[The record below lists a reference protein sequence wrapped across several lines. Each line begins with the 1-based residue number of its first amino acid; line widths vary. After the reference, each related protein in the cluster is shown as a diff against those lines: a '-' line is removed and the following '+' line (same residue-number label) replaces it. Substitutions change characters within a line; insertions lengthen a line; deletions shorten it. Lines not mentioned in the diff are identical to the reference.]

1 MVDIIHTLNEN
12 GYDVHGASFVS
23 DMAFVSESLRALL
36 YKQVGIKHP
45 LNDIMPE
52 MIIAAYDDNYHL
64 VLHGVAGTGK
74 TFLSLFL
81 ALQDVVEGHDDY
93 NKVYIMRSVVPTR
106 DMGFLPGSAKQK
118 AQVYVEPYKMMC
130 NDFFNR
136 GDAYEVLKN
145 KNLVEFLTTSFI
157 RGTTFNNCILLV
169 DEINNMSFHELDSL
183 ITRVGKNCKIILC
196 GDYRQS
202 DLTLVHE
209 KKGLQQFLEV
219 LNSVKKFKR
228 FEFGIDDIVRSDIVK
243 DYIISKTELGYV

>member
-1 MVDIIHTLNEN
+1 VARQNRLTKRQKRILREEGVIDIKNRINPSKFSMIDVTRHYDLTDTQN
-12 GYDVHGASFVS
+12 GVID
-23 DMAFVSESLRALL
+23 
-36 YKQVGIKHP
+36 
-45 LNDIMPE
+45 
-52 MIIAAYDDNYHL
+52 AYDDEYNL

-74 TFLSLFL
+74 TFLSIYLS
-81 ALQDVVEGHDDY
+81 LQDITGGHELY
-93 NKVYIMRSVVPTR
+93 NKLYIVRSVVPTR
-106 DMGFLPGSAKQK
+106 DMGFLPGNWKQK
-118 AQVYVEPYKMMC
+118 AQVYEEPYKQIATEL
-130 NDFFNR
+130 FNR

-183 ITRVGKNCKIILC
+183 ITRVGKNCRIILC

-202 DLTLVHE
+202 DLTLVQE

-228 FEFGIDDIVRSDIVK
+228 FEFGINDIVRSDIVK

>member
-1 MVDIIHTLNEN
+1 MAKQNRLTKRQKRLLRQDGVIDIKNRINPSKFSIVDITRH
-12 GYDVHGASFVS
+12 YDLTDIQHGVI
-23 DMAFVSESLRALL
+23 D
-36 YKQVGIKHP
+36 
-45 LNDIMPE
+45 
-52 MIIAAYDDNYHL
+52 AYDEEHNL

-74 TFLSLFL
+74 TFLSVFL
-81 ALQDVVEGHDDY
+81 SLQDITGGHELY
-93 NKVYIMRSVVPTR
+93 NKLYIVRSVVPTR
-106 DMGFLPGSAKQK
+106 DMGFLPGNWKQK
-118 AQVYVEPYKMMC
+118 AQVYEEPYKQITTEL
-130 NDFFNR
+130 FKR

-157 RGTTFNNCILLV
+157 RGTTFNNCIPLV

-183 ITRVGKNCKIILC
+183 ITRVGKNCRIILC

-228 FEFGIDDIVRSDIVK
+228 FEFGINDIVRSDIVK

>member
-1 MVDIIHTLNEN
+1 MARQNRLTKRQKRILREEGVIDIKNRINPSKFSMIDVTRHYDLTDTQN
-12 GYDVHGASFVS
+12 GVID
-23 DMAFVSESLRALL
+23 
-36 YKQVGIKHP
+36 
-45 LNDIMPE
+45 
-52 MIIAAYDDNYHL
+52 AYDDEYNL

-74 TFLSLFL
+74 TFLSIYLS
-81 ALQDVVEGHDDY
+81 LQDITGGHELY
-93 NKVYIMRSVVPTR
+93 NKLYIVRSVVPTR
-106 DMGFLPGSAKQK
+106 DMGFLPGNWKQK
-118 AQVYVEPYKMMC
+118 AQVYEEPYKQIATEL
-130 NDFFNR
+130 FNR

-183 ITRVGKNCKIILC
+183 ITRVGKNCRIVLC

-202 DLTLVHE
+202 DLTLVQE

-228 FEFGIDDIVRSDIVK
+228 FEFGINDIVRSDIVK
-243 DYIISKTELGYV
+243 DYIISKTELVYV

>member
-1 MVDIIHTLNEN
+1 MARQNRLTKRQKRILREEGVIDIKNRINPSKFSMIDVTRHYDLTDTQN
-12 GYDVHGASFVS
+12 GVID
-23 DMAFVSESLRALL
+23 
-36 YKQVGIKHP
+36 
-45 LNDIMPE
+45 
-52 MIIAAYDDNYHL
+52 AYDDEYNL

-74 TFLSLFL
+74 TFLSIYLS
-81 ALQDVVEGHDDY
+81 LQDITGGHELY
-93 NKVYIMRSVVPTR
+93 NKLYIVRSVVPTR
-106 DMGFLPGSAKQK
+106 DMGFLPGNWKQK
-118 AQVYVEPYKMMC
+118 AQVYEEPYKQIATEL
-130 NDFFNR
+130 FNR

-183 ITRVGKNCKIILC
+183 ITRVGKNCRIILC

-202 DLTLVHE
+202 DLSLVQE

-228 FEFGIDDIVRSDIVK
+228 FEFGINDIVRSDIVK

>member
-1 MVDIIHTLNEN
+1 MARQNRLTKRQKRILREEGVIDIKNRINPSKFSMIDVTRHYDLTDTQN
-12 GYDVHGASFVS
+12 GVID
-23 DMAFVSESLRALL
+23 
-36 YKQVGIKHP
+36 
-45 LNDIMPE
+45 
-52 MIIAAYDDNYHL
+52 AYDDEYNL

-74 TFLSLFL
+74 TFLSIYLS
-81 ALQDVVEGHDDY
+81 LQDITGGHELY
-93 NKVYIMRSVVPTR
+93 NKLYIVRSVVPTR
-106 DMGFLPGSAKQK
+106 DMGFLPGNWKQK
-118 AQVYVEPYKMMC
+118 AQVYEEPYKQIATEL
-130 NDFFNR
+130 FNR

-183 ITRVGKNCKIILC
+183 ITRVGKNCRIILC

-202 DLTLVHE
+202 DLTLVQE

-228 FEFGIDDIVRSDIVK
+228 FEFGINDIVRSDIVK

>member
-1 MVDIIHTLNEN
+1 MIDVTRHYDLTDTQN
-12 GYDVHGASFVS
+12 GVID
-23 DMAFVSESLRALL
+23 
-36 YKQVGIKHP
+36 
-45 LNDIMPE
+45 
-52 MIIAAYDDNYHL
+52 AYDDEYNL

-74 TFLSLFL
+74 TFLSIYLS
-81 ALQDVVEGHDDY
+81 LQDITGGHELY
-93 NKVYIMRSVVPTR
+93 NKLYIVRSVVPTR
-106 DMGFLPGSAKQK
+106 DMGFLPGNWKQK
-118 AQVYVEPYKMMC
+118 AQVYEEPYKQIATEL
-130 NDFFNR
+130 FNR

-183 ITRVGKNCKIILC
+183 ITRVGKNCRIVLC

-202 DLTLVHE
+202 DLTLVQE

-228 FEFGIDDIVRSDIVK
+228 FEFGINDIVRSDIVK

>member
-1 MVDIIHTLNEN
+1 MIDVTRHYDLTDTQN
-12 GYDVHGASFVS
+12 GVID
-23 DMAFVSESLRALL
+23 
-36 YKQVGIKHP
+36 
-45 LNDIMPE
+45 
-52 MIIAAYDDNYHL
+52 AYDDEYNL

-74 TFLSLFL
+74 TFLSIYLS
-81 ALQDVVEGHDDY
+81 LQDITGGHELY
-93 NKVYIMRSVVPTR
+93 NKLYIVRSVVPTR
-106 DMGFLPGSAKQK
+106 DMGFLPGNWKQK
-118 AQVYVEPYKMMC
+118 AQVYEEPYKQIATEL
-130 NDFFNR
+130 FNR

-183 ITRVGKNCKIILC
+183 ITRVGKNCRIILC

-202 DLTLVHE
+202 DLTLVQE

-228 FEFGIDDIVRSDIVK
+228 FEFGINDIVRSDIVK

>member
-1 MVDIIHTLNEN
+1 VARQNRLTKRQKRILREEGVIDIKNRINPSKFSMIDVTRHYDLTDTQN
-12 GYDVHGASFVS
+12 GVID
-23 DMAFVSESLRALL
+23 
-36 YKQVGIKHP
+36 
-45 LNDIMPE
+45 
-52 MIIAAYDDNYHL
+52 AYDDEYNL

-74 TFLSLFL
+74 TFLSIYLS
-81 ALQDVVEGHDDY
+81 LQDITGGHELY
-93 NKVYIMRSVVPTR
+93 NKLYIVRSVVPTR
-106 DMGFLPGSAKQK
+106 DMGFLPGNWKQK
-118 AQVYVEPYKMMC
+118 AQVYEEPYKQIATEL
-130 NDFFNR
+130 FNR

-183 ITRVGKNCKIILC
+183 ITRVGKNCRIVLC

-202 DLTLVHE
+202 DLTLVQE

-228 FEFGIDDIVRSDIVK
+228 FEFGINDIVRSDIVK